1 MLGFGIILVAVILFL
16 PNGIAGLVPTLQDKL
31 GGVIQKLREGGQA
44 GQHADT

>member
-31 GGVIQKLREGGQA
+31 GGLMARLRKGEQGE
-44 GQHADT
+44 QHADT